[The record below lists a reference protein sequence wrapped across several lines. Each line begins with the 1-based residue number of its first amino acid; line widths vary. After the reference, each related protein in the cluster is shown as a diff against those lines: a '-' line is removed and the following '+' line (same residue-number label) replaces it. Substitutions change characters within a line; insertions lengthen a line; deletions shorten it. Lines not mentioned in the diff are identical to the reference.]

1 MMDYYQLAAT
11 SSYQDSL
18 KVIEADIQHANVLAA
33 SIYRAKGSACFQ
45 MKLVYNHFAPI
56 LWFLLQW
63 MDCSCAYMLPG
74 YLNLFHVVVYKVSPD
89 GKAFNCS
96 HGRRATI
103 REFYGQA
110 CTRILLS
117 AFILSCFVH
126 NYGSNIAAVILPS
139 LQQLHE
145 NTSEVDLCEDEDHVF
160 EMIVQKRLEEK
171 SKKHSDVDFEREDE
185 CGICLEPCT
194 KMVLPNCCHA
204 MCNNCY
210 RDWNMRSASCPFCR
224 GSLKR
229 VSSGDLWVLTC
240 NGDVVDAETA
250 SKEEILRFHL
260 FVNSLPKEIPDA
272 LFLMYYEYLI

>member
-1 MMDYYQLAAT
+1 
-11 SSYQDSL
+11 
-18 KVIEADIQHANVLAA
+18 
-33 SIYRAKGSACFQ
+33 
-45 MKLVYNHFAPI
+45 MKWV
-56 LWFLLQW
+56 
-63 MDCSCAYMLPG
+63 
-74 YLNLFHVVVYKVSPD
+74 
-89 GKAFNCS
+89 
-96 HGRRATI
+96 T
-103 REFYGQA
+103 GQA

-117 AFILSCFVH
+117 AFVFRCFVH

-210 RDWNMRSASCPFCR
+210 RDWYVQC
-224 GSLKR
+224 L
-229 VSSGDLWVLTC
+229 VLPC
-240 NGDVVDAETA
+240 FLL
-250 SKEEILRFHL
+250 SK
-260 FVNSLPKEIPDA
+260 SQ
-272 LFLMYYEYLI
+272 LI